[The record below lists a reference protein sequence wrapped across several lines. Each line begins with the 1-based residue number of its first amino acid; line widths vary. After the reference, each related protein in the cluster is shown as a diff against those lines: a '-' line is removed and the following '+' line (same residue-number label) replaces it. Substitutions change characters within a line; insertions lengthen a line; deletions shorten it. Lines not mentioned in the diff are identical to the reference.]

1 MTQQLTTTMT
11 PAQAVDAFFAAYR
24 GHDVPAMA
32 DLCADNAGFH
42 YQPVE
47 MWGKQRVIRGDGK
60 VNGIGRVIWSGL
72 ITAFPDLSNEVTS
85 LSAAADGTVVAEV
98 TLTGT
103 QAGPWGAIASRGQ
116 RYSLPHLFV
125 LHVNADGLID
135 DITAYWDN
143 ASFYRQLGHAEVD

>member
-1 MTQQLTTTMT
+1 MTQELTTRA
-11 PAQAVDAFFAAYR
+11 PAEIAGEFFTAYR

-42 YQPVE
+42 YLPVE
-47 MWGKQRVIRGDGK
+47 IWGKQRVIRGDGK
-60 VNGIGRVIWSGL
+60 VHGIGRVMWSGL
-72 ITAFPDLSNEVTS
+72 ISAFPDLSNEVTA
-85 LSAAADGTVVAEV
+85 LSAAPDGTVVAEV

-103 QAGPWGAIASRGQ
+103 QAGPWGPVASRGQ